1 MAVFMLEALSISGTK
16 WLVVDRLAQ
25 LLPLLLPRLLCRY
38 FLKLPNSIK
47 WSQLLWHRTQFGAQV
62 ANAAKPAAGLAAATA
77 VAVAVPALVGS
88 ANVGTLTAL
97 SSASSSLVTR
107 FIWISL
113 YKSNGRHLNGITAWC
128 NDIEFR
134 RFNIFGHVQSLYKLV
149 HNNDGT
155 YVRSRSFEKFSPLCA
170 VPIDLNAMQ
179 HKNNTQH
186 RTAWNSAT
194 QRNATASNNRFNNRT
209 YQKNAK
215 LIILFRA
222 RVFFF
227 VIIKLNRTMNLILI
241 WKNRINWIFCGLQ
254 HARRRL
260 RRRHHIANWIS
271 IK

>member
-62 ANAAKPAAGLAAATA
+62 ANAAKPAAGLAAAVAA

-88 ANVGTLTAL
+88 ADVGTPTAL
-97 SSASSSLVTR
+97 SSASSLVTR

-155 YVRSRSFEKFSPLCA
+155 YVRSGSFEKFSPLFA
-170 VPIDLNAMQ
+170 VYQAIWMQ
-179 HKNNTQH
+179 CNTKTTQH
-186 RTAWNSAT
+186 STVWHSAT
-194 QRNATASNNRFNNRT
+194 QWHQTTVST
-209 YQKNAK
+209 IE
-215 LIILFRA
+215 LIKRMLNWLFCFG
-222 RVFFF
+222 RVFF
-227 VIIKLNRTMNLILI
+227 VKIKLNRTMNLIRI
-241 WKNRINWIFCGLQ
+241 WKNRINWIFCELQ